1 MGPPQTWALHGGS
14 VCVFVEA
21 THALVNNHKNSSKFT
36 IECHTL
42 RRVATVIV
50 RRQKCCLSRAS
61 GVTVVVSEPSMV
73 SVEFRLGR
81 SWLFRSSGFLVASVC
96 RTFEVG

>member
-1 MGPPQTWALHGGS
+1 MMAPVTWSMATRTPQ
-14 VCVFVEA
+14 
-21 THALVNNHKNSSKFT
+21 SSLSG
-36 IECHTL
+36 CHTL

-81 SWLFRSSGFLVASVC
+81 SWLFSSSGFLVASVC
-96 RTFEVG
+96 RTFEVV